1 MSKLRKRKVQNSMQL
16 NPMNTTG
23 EKLHV
28 FSQQSAAPLS
38 PRKLETQ
45 KTQAP
50 NMKPHKKQWIAHKNT
65 LQHWTLESWIPKNT
79 NPWHETTQNMENFWQ
94 QSAAPMNPRKLE
106 TLKTQA
112 PNMKPYKEL

>member
-1 MSKLRKRKVQNSMQL
+1 
-16 NPMNTTG
+16 
-23 EKLHV
+23 
-28 FSQQSAAPLS
+28 
-38 PRKLETQ
+38 
-45 KTQAP
+45 
-50 NMKPHKKQWIAHKNT
+50 MKPHKKQWIAHKNT

-79 NPWHETTQNMENFWQ
+79 NRWHETTQNMENFWQ